1 MTWRRGVQIL
11 NAAGI
16 PTFETPEQAVDTFME
31 MYFYS
36 RYLELLQDTPPRLT
50 QELSVNTRQARTFLA
65 QCLERQGGVLTELE
79 SKAILSAYGIPVNP
93 TVAASSAAD
102 AAAVA

>member
-1 MTWRRGVQIL
+1 MGGNDVEEGVQIL

-50 QELSVNTRQARTFLA
+50 EELSVNTRQARTFLA
-65 QCLERQGGVLTELE
+65 QCLERQGGC
-79 SKAILSAYGIPVNP
+79 
-93 TVAASSAAD
+93 
-102 AAAVA
+102 